1 MGHQTILSPIHLSP
15 SPTIQGDDQTIINEE
30 IWVGLVFWVFMVLLG
45 LRYRKEGVI
54 LSMASVLGLIM
65 AYLILT
71 VGWTLIGLAMLVI
84 NLYLMYD
91 GLMAWV

>member
-1 MGHQTILSPIHLSP
+1 
-15 SPTIQGDDQTIINEE
+15 
-30 IWVGLVFWVFMVLLG
+30 MVLLG

>member
-1 MGHQTILSPIHLSP
+1 M
-15 SPTIQGDDQTIINEE
+15 INEE
-30 IWVGLVFWVFMVLLG
+30 IWVGLVFWVFMLLLG
-45 LRYRKEGVI
+45 LRYRKEGVL
-54 LSMASVLGLIM
+54 LSFASVLGLIM

-91 GLMAWV
+91 GLMAWA